1 MGVHVHLDVQWEAID
16 PDAWT
21 GAYDETL
28 TLLRAHPSQL
38 MGYAWRRILGREIP
52 MYTKDV
58 ERIEKDGRCICVVG
72 DRRSMRFAESFRL
85 SRNHPCPSKVH
96 RSSTSRD
103 LALDEPDER
112 SGARVFGAKTQ
123 GEPYHDAIVAVSI
136 LIEAHF
142 PGAALLWGDIDEAGA
157 SASRQWAEK
166 VLGRA
171 LPMPVLYHAPTLVQR
186 LSQKWQ
192 GEALLRAFVRRFRGE
207 MSRGL
212 AHAFSTIDADAVE
225 AYLRS
230 SLAST
235 SNRGDGFE
243 EPVVDQVRGFLLA
256 TGNVARLLAIV
267 RDVISAEKMA
277 KVIAHAGVLL
287 PAELR
292 IRATQHRDEPLMLR
306 PDVSSLGSLVG
317 AMYLDKDWSGPAVD
331 DVPLENALACV
342 YPGRGTELLQLIRQE
357 TQKMGEMVARSCEA
371 IEQGLSFQAK
381 LEPYQNVGELAALE
395 DPHALVPYTRRRLAA
410 FAYALRAA
418 ATRNDDRAM
427 RAELL
432 LDPAKTRLVCVEM
445 ARNGP
450 TLTEFAWDWILKE
463 EDPMVLGMLLDLWC
477 CQPGSDEVY
486 RLRRAIMENRTLC
499 VEMQRMMHDE
509 AAMTEGK
516 AVIEEAERA
525 RAIRAK

>member
-1 MGVHVHLDVQWEAID
+1 MGVSVHLDVQWDAID
-16 PDAWT
+16 PSVWT
-21 GAYDETL
+21 VAYDEAL
-28 TLLRAHPSQL
+28 TLLRAHPSQIL
-38 MGYAWRRILGREIP
+38 GYAWRPVLGREIP

-58 ERIEKDGRCICVVG
+58 EQTEKNGRCICVVG

-85 SRNHPCPSKVH
+85 SRSHPSQSKVH

-103 LALDEPDER
+103 LALDEPEQR

-123 GEPYHDAIVAVSI
+123 GEPYHDAIVAVGI

-142 PGAALLWGDIDEAGA
+142 PGAALLWGDINEAGA
-157 SASRQWAEK
+157 RASKQWAEV

-171 LPMPVLYHAPTLVQR
+171 LPMPVLYDAPTLVQR
-186 LSQKWQ
+186 LSKQWQ

-212 AHAFSTIDADAVE
+212 AHAFSTIEAGAVE

-230 SLAST
+230 SIAST
-235 SNRGDGFE
+235 SNQDDDFE
-243 EPVVDQVRGFLLA
+243 EPVVAQVQGFLLA
-256 TGNVARLLAIV
+256 TGNVARLLATV
-267 RDVISAEKMA
+267 RDVIAAEKIA
-277 KVIAHAGVLL
+277 EVIAHAGVLL

-292 IRATQHRDEPLMLR
+292 TRAARQRDVPLMLR

-317 AMYLDKDWSGPAVD
+317 AMYLDRDWSGPAVD
-331 DVPLENALACV
+331 DVALENALSCV
-342 YPGRGTELLQLIRQE
+342 YPGRGVELLQLIRQE
-357 TQKMGEMVARSCEA
+357 TQKMAEMVASSCDT
-371 IEQGLSFQAK
+371 IERGLSFQAK
-381 LEPYQNVGELAALE
+381 LDPFQDVGELAALE
-395 DPHALVPYTRRRLAA
+395 NTNALEPYTRRRLAA

-418 ATRNDDRAM
+418 ARESHDQT

-432 LDPAKTRLVCVEM
+432 LDPAKMRFLCVEM
-445 ARNGP
+445 ARKGP
-450 TLTEFAWDWILKE
+450 SLTEFAWDWILKE
-463 EDPMVLGMLLDLWC
+463 EDPMLLDMLLDLLC
-477 CQPGSDEVY
+477 CQPGSDEVS

-516 AVIEEAERA
+516 ALIEEAERA
-525 RAIRAK
+525 RATRAT